1 MNTLLIHHWTALNN
15 ALSSND
21 IGRDLD
27 GKTLDLAT
35 VVAGA
40 RYVAI
45 FLMLPWSWRD
55 LAAVAALLTG
65 F

>member
-40 RYVAI
+40 RYAVISYYASC
-45 FLMLPWSWRD
+45 SWGN
-55 LAAVAALLTG
+55 LEAVVGPLTRC
-65 F
+65 